1 VNRRYGNRIRM
12 SETRRDSMI
21 IQHTL
26 QQMTPTQ
33 RRQYELRQWRNMA
46 LYIIITLSF
55 FLACAALF
63 YFVRS

>member
-1 VNRRYGNRIRM
+1 
-12 SETRRDSMI
+12 MI